1 MLVVPRIASMTWFK
15 SIGLVEWIF
24 IGLFIVAYLIYI
36 LRLVKVAK
44 RMNTTFRPLL
54 FKILLR
60 SLALAL
66 LIVALLGPS
75 FGETTKEVKSEGK
88 DIYVAVDLSQSMNAF
103 DVQPT
108 RLEKVKYELKKIIE
122 SFSSD
127 RIGLIIF
134 SSEAFV
140 QCPLTYDQ
148 SALNLFVNTLNTGLV
163 PNAGTDFGTPL
174 EVALKKL
181 EEDSGPVTQQKA
193 KIILM
198 ISDGEDFGEETDAAV
213 KTVVKSGVQLF
224 ALGVGTEVGSKIR
237 QGNGFKRDRQ
247 GTDVVTKLNSK
258 SLRKLAVDTGG
269 KYFEINENQNDVNR
283 LIRAINEV
291 EGEVRD
297 ARMIDASANKFYYF
311 LLGAIALMI
320 LDAMIRRKTLRI

>member
-1 MLVVPRIASMTWFK
+1 MTWFR
-15 SIGLVEWIF
+15 SIGTTEIVFVSIF
-24 IGLFIVAYLIYI
+24 VIAYAAYMFRLF
-36 LRLVKVAK
+36 RVAK
-44 RMNTTFRPLL
+44 RLNTTFRPLL

-60 SLALAL
+60 TLALAL
-66 LIVALLGPS
+66 IIVALLGPS

-108 RLEKVKYELKKIIE
+108 RLEKVKFELKKIVE

-148 SALNLFVNTLNTGLV
+148 SALSLFISTLNTSLV
-163 PNAGTDFGTPL
+163 PNAGTDFGAPL
-174 EVALKKL
+174 NMALDKMDDI
-181 EEDSGPVTQQKA
+181 ETSVTQQKA

-198 ISDGEDFGEETDAAV
+198 ISDGEDFGEETQETAE
-213 KTVVKSGVQLF
+213 KVVKSGVQLF

-237 QGNGFKRDRQ
+237 RANGFKRDRQ
-247 GTDVVTKLNSK
+247 GQDVVTKLNSK

-269 KYFEINENQNDVNR
+269 KYFEINDGQNDVSR

-311 LLGAIALMI
+311 LIGALILMVIDALT
-320 LDAMIRRKTLRI
+320 RRKTLRI

>member
-1 MLVVPRIASMTWFK
+1 MVWFR
-15 SIGLVEWIF
+15 SIGNTEIIF
-24 IGLFIVAYLIYI
+24 IAIFAIAYTIYI
-36 LRLVKVAK
+36 LRLLKIAK
-44 RMNTTFRPLL
+44 RLNTTFRPLL

-60 SLALAL
+60 TLALT
-66 LIVALLGPS
+66 LIVISLLGPS

-103 DVQPT
+103 DIQPT
-108 RLEKVKYELKKIIE
+108 RLEKVKFELKKIVE
-122 SFSSD
+122 AFNSD

-148 SALNLFVNTLNTGLV
+148 SALNLFISTLNTSLV
-163 PNAGTDFGTPL
+163 PNAGTDFEAPL
-174 EVALKKL
+174 KMALDKID
-181 EEDSGPVTQQKA
+181 EIETAVTQQKA
-193 KIILM
+193 KIVLM
-198 ISDGEDFGEETDAAV
+198 ISDGEDFGDDTEEVAE
-213 KTVVKSGVQLF
+213 KVVKSGVQLF

-237 QGNGFKRDRQ
+237 QSNGFKRNRQ
-247 GTDVVTKLNSK
+247 GQDVVTKLNSK

-269 KYFEINENQNDVNR
+269 KYFEINDAQNDVSR

-311 LLGAIALMI
+311 LIGALVLMV
-320 LDAMIRRKTLRI
+320 LDALTRRKTLRI